1 MKNFK
6 LIVLLSLQAIA
17 IAKLNTTEKYPSQ
30 STLQSPDLIY
40 LYWRHTNTSIT
51 FELHFKT
58 NKLILFGVYGDKFS
72 DVVVGWMN
80 DDQTGHFSDQYL
92 KNMTLKPTM
101 DKTQNWFPINAFKK
115 DNYTVLKFTRKIKV
129 CDSKLVNEDLD
140 ILTGSIILIFATGS
154 STSDLSIKSLNIKS
168 LNILTQTKGP
178 FNCII
183 QPRLEFTSK
192 PSENFAN
199 FVDLVDDGQYRLY
212 WNYTQS
218 DFIGEVHCRT
228 GGWVGFGLSPN
239 GNMDQSD
246 VFVGWIS
253 KGVANFTVRF

>member
-1 MKNFK
+1 M
-6 LIVLLSLQAIA
+6 
-17 IAKLNTTEKYPSQ
+17 
-30 STLQSPDLIY
+30 
-40 LYWRHTNTSIT
+40 
-51 FELHFKT
+51 
-58 NKLILFGVYGDKFS
+58 
-72 DVVVGWMN
+72 
-80 DDQTGHFSDQYL
+80 
-92 KNMTLKPTM
+92 
-101 DKTQNWFPINAFKK
+101 
-115 DNYTVLKFTRKIKV
+115 LKFTRKIKV

-140 ILTGSIILIFATGS
+140 ILTGSIKLIFATGS
-154 STSDLSIKSLNIKS
+154 STTDLSIKSLNIKS

-199 FVDLVDDGQYRLY
+199 FVDLVEDGQYRLY

-228 GGWVGFGLSPN
+228 NGWVGFGLSPN